1 MMKNASTLILKI
13 AVFLLALPAVGAC
26 AIAILALIRH
36 SSDKFPGKL
45 YPADA
50 VFFVAVI
57 PYLIALYQTYRLLG
71 YIDRNIAFS
80 ERSVRALKAITYC
93 GVAVGAIFAAMSPV
107 ILDMARQEDAPGV
120 FAIGLG
126 VAFASF
132 VVAVFGVV
140 LQRLL
145 RNAIR
150 LKTENEFTI

>member
-1 MMKNASTLILKI
+1 MMKRASTLILKI

-26 AIAILALIRH
+26 AIAVLALIRN

-45 YPADA
+45 YPTDA
-50 VFFVAVI
+50 GFFVALV
-57 PYLIALYQTYRLLG
+57 PYVIALYQTYRLLG

-80 ERSVRALKAITYC
+80 ERSARALQVITYC
-93 GVAVGAIFAAMSPV
+93 GVAVGAIFTAMAPV
-107 ILDMARQEDAPGV
+107 IFVMARQEDAPGV

-132 VVAVFGVV
+132 VVAVFGAV
-140 LQRLL
+140 LRRLL

-150 LKTENEFTI
+150 LKTENELTI